1 MQKNAAATDTPAE
14 KRTIISAADDVDD
27 IWSPMPRGSSHKAT
41 PVPPLNSRES
51 TILGEVSPQKTP
63 NQPVSHPQ
71 QPQHTPTTS
80 QAQSQSQPQPQ
91 AKPQTPARPAGKVI
105 KASTSRR
112 FIAFMADFVICAF
125 MVVGA
130 AFLMLLTL
138 NWISGIKA
146 IALLTFIVALAVL
159 WVYYTLGESGE
170 TGATI
175 GKMALG
181 LKVVDI
187 KTHKTVSAK
196 TASKRFFAKLLSVF
210 ILFIGF
216 FPIFGKKQT
225 FHDYI
230 SGTQVV
236 KNS

>member
-1 MQKNAAATDTPAE
+1 
-14 KRTIISAADDVDD
+14 
-27 IWSPMPRGSSHKAT
+27 
-41 PVPPLNSRES
+41 
-51 TILGEVSPQKTP
+51 
-63 NQPVSHPQ
+63 
-71 QPQHTPTTS
+71 
-80 QAQSQSQPQPQ
+80 
-91 AKPQTPARPAGKVI
+91 
-105 KASTSRR
+105 
-112 FIAFMADFVICAF
+112 MADFVICAF